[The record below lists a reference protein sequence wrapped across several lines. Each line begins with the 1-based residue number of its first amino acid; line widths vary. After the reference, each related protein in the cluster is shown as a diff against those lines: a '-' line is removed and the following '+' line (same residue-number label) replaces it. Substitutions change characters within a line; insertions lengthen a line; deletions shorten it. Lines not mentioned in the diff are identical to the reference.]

1 MVSVDTVFLTAVLV
15 IDVVETEYT
24 RFPELKVLWSAAWW
38 STPRISPGFAKI
50 AFLLG
55 IHVERGV

>member
-1 MVSVDTVFLTAVLV
+1 MVSIDTVFITAVVV
-15 IDVVETEYT
+15 IDVVETQDT

-50 AFLLG
+50 ALLLG
-55 IHVERGV
+55 MHVERGV